1 MSAKVSRTVPLK
13 PPRNPHRGK
22 NNVTID
28 LNLPAMLNHIEE
40 GTSSRPPDSH
50 GSHAAQRGEPPQ
62 PTFIDLDSF
71 DDDVVVSSASAFA
84 EAKNNARRNR
94 RRNIVD
100 VDSEEVAISVP
111 SNGIKRRRVPPKQP
125 TINCD
130 AHIIRSTTCVVMTA
144 MLPPPPV
151 AAPPPPPSPK
161 EPAFSC
167 PVCMGPLVE
176 EMSTKC
182 GHIFCKSC
190 IQASIHAQKKC
201 PTCRRKLAMKD
212 IIRVYLPTTRS
223 GEADIVEADRCCWG
237 LMMRRSIGFFKWPVD
252 QPPDLPLL
260 EMTPA
265 MDEKRH
271 LGKFGPSSTL
281 IGKRRGTK
289 RMDMKEN

>member
-13 PPRNPHRGK
+13 PSRIPHRGK
-22 NNVTID
+22 NNVTI
-28 LNLPAMLNHIEE
+28 PATLNHIEE

-50 GSHAAQRGEPPQ
+50 GSHAVQQGEPPQ
-62 PTFIDLDSF
+62 PTLIDLDSF

-94 RRNIVD
+94 KRNIVD
-100 VDSEEVAISVP
+100 VDSEEVAISGP
-111 SNGIKRRRVPPKQP
+111 SNRIKCRRVPPNQP

-130 AHIIRSTTCVVMTA
+130 AHIIKSTTYLVMTA
-144 MLPPPPV
+144 TPPPPPV
-151 AAPPPPPSPK
+151 ATPPPPPPPPPPPK

-212 IIRVYLPTTRS
+212 IIRVYLPAT
-223 GEADIVEADRCCWG
+223 G
-237 LMMRRSIGFFKWPVD
+237 
-252 QPPDLPLL
+252 
-260 EMTPA
+260 
-265 MDEKRH
+265 
-271 LGKFGPSSTL
+271 
-281 IGKRRGTK
+281 
-289 RMDMKEN
+289 